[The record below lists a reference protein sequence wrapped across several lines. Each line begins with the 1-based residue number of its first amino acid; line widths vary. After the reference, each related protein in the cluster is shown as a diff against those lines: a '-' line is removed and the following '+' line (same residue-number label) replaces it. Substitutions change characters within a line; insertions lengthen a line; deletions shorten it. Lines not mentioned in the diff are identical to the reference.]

1 MFVHHEPSEI
11 KFVKNG
17 YGLYRKVI
25 MHNDFILVGPKNDP
39 AGIKIKKN
47 IKEALKI
54 IYNSKHSFVSRGDK
68 KRNTFERTRTLGI
81 SWNKNRKKKI

>member
-47 IKEALKI
+47 IKEALKLFI
-54 IYNSKHSFVSRGDK
+54 IQNIHLYQEEIKAEH
-68 KRNTFERTRTLGI
+68 I
-81 SWNKNRKKKI
+81 